1 MSRISFSEA
10 ARQGGTRCPQPVA
23 AKPLRARALGTTRA
37 TLVAC
42 ALLVGF
48 MIAPARTSAAAAPSA
63 LESETSAIV
72 LPPGP
77 FPAGDVRPGPTV
89 RPRAA
94 LVIVAL
100 APPLLLWLGLA
111 LGRARREDAFRAR
124 RVSRRALRRVLAEM
138 RGGDRSAARLERWRE
153 LTTQLW
159 PVGLAVPTADELAAS
174 TTEPETWRTLWAESE
189 EALFSPRHH
198 LAPDWPERATAA
210 LDRVAPLPQLTWL
223 PVRRGHWLPPLATVA
238 LLAVLGVTAMQTLHA
253 ATMARPAADP
263 AAAYGEGKFAE
274 AASGWALAASQRPG
288 DWALHHNAALA
299 HGQIGQW
306 GPAAGHWTAAWAVN
320 REERAVQ
327 AGILT
332 GLSELDGV
340 DPALRRLLVGRPS
353 DRLAGRLSVASW
365 ERLGLV
371 GASALSIGL
380 GLVVISLYTPIRP
393 RIWLISGAVVAVVGG
408 AVGYGAVD
416 AIARHGVLADPLAA
430 FVTETSDVRAVP
442 SELMTN
448 QQAATLFPGT
458 MVIVDRTF
466 LSWDHVITEN
476 GNEGWVRSEA
486 LVWLYG
492 ARKTGEIA
500 TVLREKPE

>member
-1 MSRISFSEA
+1 MSVFFAIRNGTARSARIA
-10 ARQGGTRCPQPVA
+10 AVLLA
-23 AKPLRARALGTTRA
+23 ALAL
-37 TLVAC
+37 
-42 ALLVGF
+42 
-48 MIAPARTSAAAAPSA
+48 APGVLSAAVAPSA
-63 LESETSAIV
+63 IEAEGTEIV

-77 FPAGDVRPGPTV
+77 LPAGDVRAVPAV
-89 RPRAA
+89 RSRAA

-111 LGRARREDAFRAR
+111 LGRSRREDAYRAR

-138 RGGDRSAARLERWRE
+138 RGGDLSPARLERWRE

-174 TTEPETWRTLWAESE
+174 TTEPDIWRALWAESE

-198 LAPDWPERATAA
+198 LAPDWPVRATAA

-223 PVRRGHWLPPLATVA
+223 PVRRGHWLPQ
-238 LLAVLGVTAMQTLHA
+238 LAVVAVLVAVGVTAVSTLHA
-253 ATMARPAADP
+253 ATLVPPAADP
-263 AAAYGEGKFAE
+263 VAAYAEGKFAE
-274 AASGWALAASQRPG
+274 AASGWALAASKRPG

-299 HGQIGQW
+299 HGQLGQW

-320 REERAVQ
+320 RDERALE

-332 GLSELDGV
+332 GLGQLDGV
-340 DPALRRLLVGRPS
+340 DPALRRLLVGRTS
-353 DRLAGRLSVASW
+353 DRLAGRLPVASW
-365 ERLGLV
+365 ERLALI
-371 GASALSIGL
+371 GASALAIGL

-393 RIWLISGAVVAVVGG
+393 RIWLLAGAVVAVVGG

-430 FVTETSDVRAVP
+430 FVTETSDVRSVP

-466 LSWDHVITEN
+466 LSWDHVRTEN

-492 ARKTGEIA
+492 ARNSGEIA